1 VFFFFLAFLCF
12 LFVCRNVNTTDVFPI
27 ITSACFFVVTS
38 HYLESDR
45 ANILSS
51 FFSPALNKGTGN
63 THSKMI
69 SRKRIVQ
76 LVRTARRAAAA
87 SRNQQNY
94 GESKDVAGGTIEKR
108 RRCLLLMFVFASS
121 LDRTVDRFVSLS
133 RHK

>member
-1 VFFFFLAFLCF
+1 
-12 LFVCRNVNTTDVFPI
+12 
-27 ITSACFFVVTS
+27 
-38 HYLESDR
+38 
-45 ANILSS
+45 
-51 FFSPALNKGTGN
+51 
-63 THSKMI
+63 MI